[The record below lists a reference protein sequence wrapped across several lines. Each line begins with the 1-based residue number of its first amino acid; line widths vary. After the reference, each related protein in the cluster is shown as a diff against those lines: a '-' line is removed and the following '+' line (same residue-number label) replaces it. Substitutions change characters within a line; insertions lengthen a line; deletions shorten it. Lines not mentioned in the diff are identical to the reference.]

1 MGSDAASQT
10 ASPAKFIVISSSLH
24 PTSRS
29 RLMAQVAYRHL
40 QEIADRQAT
49 DSVASQIEWIDLAEI
64 SLPLCDGHSAYRDP
78 SVGYLSALITAASG
92 VLIASPIYNYDVN
105 ANLKNLIELTGRAWQ
120 DKVVGLMCAAGGAG
134 SYMSL
139 MPFANSLM
147 LDFRCLIL
155 PRFVYAT
162 GGAFT
167 HDSVQDP
174 EILQRIEGLVEQW
187 VTVTQAFSQASI
199 KAS

>member
-1 MGSDAASQT
+1 MGSDST
-10 ASPAKFIVISSSLH
+10 TPAKFLVISSSLH

-29 RLMAQVAYRHL
+29 RLMAQLAYRQLREMANL
-40 QEIADRQAT
+40 QTDAQAEMG
-49 DSVASQIEWIDLAEI
+49 VEWIDLAEV

-78 SVGYLSALITAASG
+78 SVGFLSGLIAGAHG

-162 GGAFT
+162 GGAFS

-174 EILQRIEGLVEQW
+174 EIVQRIETLVKHFLA
-187 VTVTQAFSQASI
+187 VTNAVAGSRDDRGT
-199 KAS
+199 

>member
-1 MGSDAASQT
+1 MSSDLATS
-10 ASPAKFIVISSSLH
+10 AKFLVISSSLH

-29 RLMAQVAYRHL
+29 RLMAQFAYRRMKDL
-40 QEIADRQAT
+40 LEQQQAP
-49 DSVASQIEWIDLAEI
+49 DPVGSQIEWIDLADV

-78 SVGYLSALITAASG
+78 AVGLMSSMISAANGIM
-92 VLIASPIYNYDVN
+92 IASPIYNYDVN

-167 HDSVQDP
+167 HEGVQDP
-174 EILQRIEGLVEQW
+174 EIVQRIESLSEQL
-187 VTVTQAFSQASI
+187 VTVT
-199 KAS
+199 KALLPS

>member
-1 MGSDAASQT
+1 MGSESAL
-10 ASPAKFIVISSSLH
+10 PAKFLVISSSLH

-29 RLMAQVAYRHL
+29 RLMAQLAFRQL
-40 QEIADRQAT
+40 REWLDRQPT
-49 DSVASQIEWIDLAEI
+49 GASEIQVEWIDLAEI

-78 SVGYLSALITAASG
+78 SVAFLSGLIAGARG

-139 MPFANSLM
+139 MPFSNSLM

-162 GGAFT
+162 GGSFT

-174 EILQRIEGLVEQW
+174 EILQRIEALVQQLL
-187 VTVTQAFSQASI
+187 TVTNALTGAADLQSNG
-199 KAS
+199 

>member
-1 MGSDAASQT
+1 MNSDSATQ
-10 ASPAKFIVISSSLH
+10 AKFLIISSSLH

-29 RLMAQVAYRHL
+29 RLMAQVAYRRM
-40 QEIADRQAT
+40 QERLEQQPT
-49 DSVASQIEWIDLAEI
+49 GASSQVEWIDLAEI

-78 SVGYLSALITAASG
+78 SVGFLSGLIAGARG

-167 HDSVQDP
+167 HDAVQDP
-174 EILQRIEGLVEQW
+174 EILQRIDSLVDHFVA
-187 VTVTQAFSQASI
+187 VTLALDVAEI
-199 KAS
+199 VRKE

>member
-1 MGSDAASQT
+1 MNSDSTTQ
-10 ASPAKFIVISSSLH
+10 AKFLIISSSLH

-29 RLMAQVAYRHL
+29 RLMAQWAYRRM
-40 QEIADRQAT
+40 QERIDQQPT
-49 DSVASQIEWIDLAEI
+49 GNSASQVEWVDLAEI

-78 SVGYLSALITAASG
+78 SVGFLSGLIAGARG

-167 HDSVQDP
+167 HDAVQDP
-174 EILQRIEGLVEQW
+174 EILQRIDALVDQF
-187 VTVTQAFSQASI
+187 VAVTQALGVAEIVS
-199 KAS
+199 KE

>member
-1 MGSDAASQT
+1 MSTDSVG
-10 ASPAKFIVISSSLH
+10 PPKFLVISSSLH

-29 RLMAQVAYRHL
+29 RLMAKVALERL
-40 QEIADRQAT
+40 RETLALASADSLGTA
-49 DSVASQIEWIDLAEI
+49 VEWVDLADI

-78 SVGYLSALITAASG
+78 AVGFLSGLISG
-92 VLIASPIYNYDVN
+92 AQGILIASPVYNYDVN

-155 PRFVYAT
+155 PRFVYAM
-162 GGAFT
+162 GSAFN
-167 HDSVQDP
+167 HESLEDP
-174 EILQRIEGLVEQW
+174 EIQQRIEALVRQL
-187 VTVTQAFSQASI
+187 VTVTNALS
-199 KAS
+199 KA

>member
-1 MGSDAASQT
+1 MGSESVL
-10 ASPAKFIVISSSLH
+10 PAKFLVISSSLH

-29 RLMAQVAYRHL
+29 RLMAQLAFRQL
-40 QEIADRQAT
+40 RELLDRQANG
-49 DSVASQIEWIDLAEI
+49 ASEIQVEWIDLAEI

-78 SVGYLSALITAASG
+78 SVGFLSGLIAGARG

-174 EILQRIEGLVEQW
+174 EILDRIVALVQQLLTMTNALTSAAERQ
-187 VTVTQAFSQASI
+187 SNG
-199 KAS
+199 

>member
-1 MGSDAASQT
+1 MSDH
-10 ASPAKFIVISSSLH
+10 PVGPPKFLVISSSLH

-29 RLMAQVAYRHL
+29 RLMAKVALEQMRG
-40 QEIADRQAT
+40 IVAGATGADAG
-49 DSVASQIEWIDLAEI
+49 SWVEWVDLADV
-64 SLPLCDGHSAYRDP
+64 SLPICDGHSAYRDP
-78 SVGYLSALITAASG
+78 AVGFLSGLITGARG
-92 VLIASPIYNYDVN
+92 ILIASPIYNYDVN

-167 HDSVQDP
+167 HDSVEDP
-174 EILQRIEGLVEQW
+174 EILHRIEALVDQL
-187 VTVTQAFSQASI
+187 VTVTNALA
-199 KAS
+199 KA

>member
-1 MGSDAASQT
+1 MSTDSVGPS
-10 ASPAKFIVISSSLH
+10 KFLVISSSLH

-29 RLMAQVAYRHL
+29 RLMAKVALERL
-40 QEIADRQAT
+40 RETLAQASADSLAA
-49 DSVASQIEWIDLAEI
+49 SVEWVDLADI

-78 SVGYLSALITAASG
+78 SVGFLSGLISG
-92 VLIASPIYNYDVN
+92 AQGILIASPVYNYDVN
-105 ANLKNLIELTGRAWQ
+105 ANLKNLVELTGRAWQ

-162 GGAFT
+162 GNAFS
-167 HDSVQDP
+167 HDSLEDP
-174 EILQRIEGLVEQW
+174 EIRQRIEALVQQLVK
-187 VTVTQAFSQASI
+187 VTNALS
-199 KAS
+199 KA